1 MFWFGLLTGIALGCF
16 LTLLGL
22 VLVNAAG
29 PD

>member
-1 MFWFGLLTGIALGCF
+1 MFLIGFLTGIALGCF

-22 VLVNAAG
+22 VLVNATG

>member
-1 MFWFGLLTGIALGCF
+1 MFWLGFLTGLALGMF
-16 LTLLGL
+16 GTLLGL